1 MITFRIIITA
11 LFLSLSTT
19 LYATDELLDVGRAVS
34 IDVMLENAIR
44 RGLISGGVVA
54 IGNHTGQMYV
64 TSQGRLYP
72 DNGEPLFSDRTLFD
86 TASLTKVI
94 ATAPAIMMLLEQG
107 KLNLLDPLS
116 RWFPE
121 FEGSDREEI
130 TILNLLTHSTGMTDV
145 EIEDNDPLRSLIAN
159 VILQNNGTI
168 PGNRFRY
175 ADINYILLGELV
187 KRVTNSSLDKFCS
200 EFIYAPIGMIET
212 TFLPQTGFNLIAPTA
227 GFDKTLKA
235 GIVQDLNARRFGG
248 VAGHAGLF
256 STAADLSKF
265 ASMILNHGK
274 HNGVQVFSERVVA
287 QMTSPYF
294 YNDGRVIRGLG
305 WDISS
310 PFSSP
315 RGNYFSDM
323 SFGHTGYS
331 GSSIWI
337 DPEQDLYVILL
348 TVRLDYTNVRL
359 FNQLRSDVSTLAVS
373 IFSTPRSLSDLGN
386 RSENSA
392 GRGQILSILQVNR
405 HSIDQESGKT
415 WSVQT
420 DSQQISPKPDRLLK

>member
-1 MITFRIIITA
+1 MIIFRIIVT
-11 LFLSLSTT
+11 LVLLSLPTH
-19 LYATDELLDVGRAVS
+19 LLAVDNLLDIGRAVS

-54 IGNHTGQMYV
+54 IGNHSGQLYG
-64 TSQGRLYP
+64 TSQGKMYP
-72 DNGEPLFSDRTLFD
+72 DTGSLPFSDHTLFD

-94 ATAPAIMMLLEQG
+94 ATAPAIMKLLEQG

-121 FEGSDREEI
+121 FDGTDREEI
-130 TILNLLTHSTGMTDV
+130 TILNLLTHTSGMDDV
-145 EIEDNDPLRSLIAN
+145 EITDTDPFQSLIN
-159 VILQNNGTI
+159 KVNLQNKGAL

-187 KRVTNSSLDKFCS
+187 RRASNSTLDKFCT
-200 EFIYAPIGMIET
+200 EHIYAPIGMTET
-212 TFLPQTGFNLIAPTA
+212 TFLPQTGSDVIAPTA
-227 GFDKTLKA
+227 GFNKILKA
-235 GIVQDLNARRFGG
+235 GIVQDINARRFGG

-256 STAADLSKF
+256 STSGDLNKF
-265 ASMILNHGK
+265 ATMILNRGK
-274 HNGVQVFSERVVA
+274 YNGVQLFSERVIA
-287 QMTSPYF
+287 QMISPYF
-294 YNDGRVIRGLG
+294 YSNGKIIRGLG

-348 TVRLDYTNVRL
+348 TVRLDYSNIRQ
-359 FNQLRSDVSTLAVS
+359 FSQLRSDISTLAVS
-373 IFSTPRSLSDLGN
+373 IFSTPRIAAEIIND
-386 RSENSA
+386 EK
-392 GRGQILSILQVNR
+392 I
-405 HSIDQESGKT
+405 
-415 WSVQT
+415 
-420 DSQQISPKPDRLLK
+420 P